1 MELIPI
7 VEDRAGIPMRRCC
20 LTRWTRFVEPFSV
33 SEPRG
38 VGLSGGRT
46 QVSFAGA
53 DIEAV
58 TFLPRGSVARPLAS
72 SSRVVTMPT
81 TSQVVTRQFS
91 PKTTT
96 LLQILNQ
103 EFGTWGA
110 TGSLTSSSDLVSR
123 YRLEVIVP
131 LDVEE
136 GDALVAS
143 LETDRAESDFEGG
156 GEIVSVGGGTWSPF
170 ESGA

>member
-1 MELIPI
+1 
-7 VEDRAGIPMRRCC
+7 MRRCC

-33 SEPRG
+33 SAPRG
-38 VGLSGGRT
+38 VGLSEGRT

-58 TFLPRGSVARPLAS
+58 TFLPRGSVARPRAS

-81 TSQVVTRQFS
+81 TSRLVTRQYL
-91 PKTTT
+91 PEDHDV
-96 LLQILNQ
+96 LRILNQ

-110 TGSLTSSSDLVSR
+110 TGSLTSSSDLVSQ

-170 ESGA
+170 EGGA